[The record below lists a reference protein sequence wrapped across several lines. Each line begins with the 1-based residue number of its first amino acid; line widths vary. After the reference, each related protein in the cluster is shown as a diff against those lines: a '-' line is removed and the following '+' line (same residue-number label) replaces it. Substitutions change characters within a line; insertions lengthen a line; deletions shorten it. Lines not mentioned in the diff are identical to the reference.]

1 LLDSLLQEISN
12 MSNLM
17 KGKKYGLIMPSKAE
31 PLSRANPLAN
41 SKMGSKPSIFGQ
53 DSSDSDDGGASGEDW
68 VKKSLKVKAN
78 NSGLKKQ
85 AKIQMAK
92 ALEEDPTVFQY
103 DEVYDDIE
111 RKKEVEKESKK
122 DVDRKPKYVHN
133 LLKAADERQKEF
145 ERRIER
151 QVQKEREAE
160 GNEFADKESFVTSAY
175 RKKMEEIAKQ
185 EEEEARTARIEAAL
199 DVTKQNNMDGFY
211 RHLYRQ
217 TMGEEKGQVES
228 KVESEESEEAKAA
241 RVKEEIK
248 KIKIVEDQ
256 VEDNHQSEPNFTIKK
271 IDKKKEF
278 RKKEEVESSSDS
290 GSSSG
295 SDDES
300 DNEDSR
306 KDATNETE
314 ATKVELM
321 KQKLKEQKEKRERR
335 KRKIEE
341 DASSSESEP
350 DDTEMKKLKPDQPE
364 EKQDDNPQVVVEESA
379 PKVDIW
385 KKRTVGEVYNKA
397 VQRYWE
403 RKAAREAGS

>member
-1 LLDSLLQEISN
+1 
-12 MSNLM
+12 
-17 KGKKYGLIMPSKAE
+17 MPSKAE

-217 TMGEEKGQVES
+217 TMGEEKGQIES

-314 ATKVELM
+314 ATKIELM

-341 DASSSESEP
+341 DASSSESEA
-350 DDTEMKKLKPDQPE
+350 DETEMKKLKPDQPE